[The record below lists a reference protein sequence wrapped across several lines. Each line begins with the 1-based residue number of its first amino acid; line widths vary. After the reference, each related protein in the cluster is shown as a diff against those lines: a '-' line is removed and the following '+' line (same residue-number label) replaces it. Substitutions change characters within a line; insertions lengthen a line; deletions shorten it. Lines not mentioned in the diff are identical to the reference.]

1 MSLATP
7 AELTFPRT
15 APAPGEIVTLAPGI
29 LWLRLALPFA
39 LNHVNIHIIDDGTGW
54 TIIDTGVADDRT
66 RAVWDAMFAG
76 PLAGRPVNRLVVTHF
91 HPDHVGL
98 GGWLAPRCA
107 GGVTMTQVEYLQSRL
122 ARSGRGGTDSSPHN
136 AFYVRHGLDPDPDQV
151 HAVTVRGDSY
161 QRLTVDLPLSYTRI
175 RAGDVLDL
183 GGRRFEVM
191 TGAGHAMEQV
201 MLLCRDEGIFL
212 PTDQVIAHISPNVGV
227 NAWEPAADA
236 LAEYLASLAAIRE
249 TVPEDVLTAPTHGL
263 PFMGLHR
270 RIDAL
275 VAHHRERCDAVAA
288 AVAAGA
294 DTTAAVM
301 PALFNRKL
309 DPHQMGFAFGEA
321 LAHVNHMLAL
331 GELRGEPDAAG
342 ILRLRLA

>member
-1 MSLATP
+1 MSVATI
-7 AELTFPRT
+7 A
-15 APAPGEIVTLAPGI
+15 APAYTHAAPEPGTMVELAPGI

-54 TIIDTGVADDRT
+54 TIIDSGVADDRT
-66 RAVWDAMFAG
+66 RAVWEEMLAG
-76 PLAGRPVNRLVVTHF
+76 RLAGRPVNRLVVTHF

-98 GGWLAPRCA
+98 GGWLSEKL
-107 GGVTMTQVEYLQSRL
+107 GVGVTMSQTEYLQSRL
-122 ARSGRGGTDSSPHN
+122 SRSRAGGVDSSPHRP
-136 AFYVRHGLDPDPDQV
+136 FYVRHGLDEDQV

-191 TGAGHAMEQV
+191 TGAGHALEQV
-201 MLLCRDEGIFL
+201 MLLCREEGVFL
-212 PTDQVIAHISPNVGV
+212 PTDQVIGHISPNVGV
-227 NAWEPAADA
+227 NAWEPEADA
-236 LAEYLASLAAIRE
+236 LADFLASLREIRAA
-249 TVPEDVLTAPTHGL
+249 VPADVLTAPTHGR
-263 PFMGLHR
+263 PFTGLHD
-270 RIDAL
+270 RIDTL
-275 VAHHRERCDAVAA
+275 IAHHRERCDAVAA
-288 AVAAGA
+288 AIAAGA
-294 DTTAAVM
+294 TTTAAIM
-301 PALFNRKL
+301 PSLFNRKL

-331 GELRGEPDAAG
+331 GELRGETDAAG